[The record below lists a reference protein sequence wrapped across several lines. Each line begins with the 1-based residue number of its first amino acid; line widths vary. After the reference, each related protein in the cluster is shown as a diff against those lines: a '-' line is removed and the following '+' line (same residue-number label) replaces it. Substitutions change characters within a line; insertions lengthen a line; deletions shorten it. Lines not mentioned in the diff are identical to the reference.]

1 MACEWSLAK
10 VYRIENGT
18 SIVKK
23 SDLEALLRH
32 YGVDDDHIQELTA
45 RAREARAPGWWEDYD
60 FGPDRGFEAYVGYED
75 GASSIRMWHPLVVP
89 GLIQTP
95 QYTRQIMADWSV
107 QPEATARGV
116 QLREERQRRVA
127 NRSPE
132 QYYLLDE
139 AVIRRPTGSVM
150 SGQLRHLARIAQKP
164 SVTIRLVPFSKGLH
178 IGLRGP
184 FVLLGFDGPLD
195 SILYL
200 ENSRRGDL
208 LIAETKDRLA
218 GPSVLKI
225 EDPADEVAQYEDA
238 FAGLMKLALDPE
250 ESLRLIDQVAE
261 EAEQQAP

>member
-1 MACEWSLAK
+1 
-10 VYRIENGT
+10 
-18 SIVKK
+18 
-23 SDLEALLRH
+23 
-32 YGVDDDHIQELTA
+32 
-45 RAREARAPGWWEDYD
+45 
-60 FGPDRGFEAYVGYED
+60 
-75 GASSIRMWHPLVVP
+75 
-89 GLIQTP
+89 
-95 QYTRQIMADWSV
+95 
-107 QPEATARGV
+107 
-116 QLREERQRRVA
+116 
-127 NRSPE
+127 
-132 QYYLLDE
+132 
-139 AVIRRPTGSVM
+139 M